1 MQNNL
6 TIGCNYHTKWQS
18 NKAMR
23 FILAEIKGDK
33 ALLKTRTTNKQFWT
47 NISDLIFIETKY
59 NKEKQAKINAKRN
72 DNNLL
77 R

>member
-1 MQNNL
+1 MENKL

-23 FILAEIKGDK
+23 FVLTEVKGNK

-47 NISDLIFIETKY
+47 NVSDLIFIETKY
-59 NKEKQAKINAKRN
+59 NREKQAKLNEK
-72 DNNLL
+72 
-77 R
+77 